1 MHRAQSRE
9 SGCWIFSADWR
20 KWREQ
25 SRVVKIDQTAVSDG
39 DNLHAGVI
47 RGEAYNAPHHT

>member
-1 MHRAQSRE
+1 MRRAQSIE

-25 SRVVKIDQTAVSDG
+25 SRVVKIDQTAGSDG

-47 RGEAYNAPHHT
+47 